1 MAYPLIILGLL
12 CILAAIVISLLRQ
25 YFAVKFALKLVF
37 LRVSVPRAEDQKEQ
51 ERNKDREKDFKE
63 SVAIMEQLLVNLS
76 SLLKHKWYHVWKY
89 PETISF
95 EWVVHK
101 QLMYFYIA
109 VPQGIETIVEK
120 QLTSYYPDAAIDI
133 MPEQHIFQKGMATE
147 SILLNLKEP
156 VYLPIKTY
164 NLLESDP
171 LNAVTNAFSKLNE
184 NETTCLQLSLA
195 VPPKK
200 LVKKG
205 KKVAKDLFQGKPAPK
220 KFTLL
225 TPFTATW
232 HFLTNLSTSGSK
244 SEPKRLTPREEERVK
259 LIEGK
264 ANKISFA
271 ASLRVIVSSQTSE
284 SAKLQMKNIL
294 AALNQFSSPDLNR
307 FAVKKYLNKKDI
319 ERYFLLRQ
327 LQPGKRNQILL
338 STDEVA
344 SIFHL
349 PNIRFNTSPALF
361 WQGFKIAPA
370 PSELPKEGVLL
381 GYNVYRGD
389 IKEVRIQNA
398 DRFRHF
404 YVIGQTGTGK
414 STILQTMI
422 RQDLNLG
429 NGVCVIDPHGDLIE
443 DILPFIPKSRIQDV
457 IYFNPG
463 DTERPMGLNLL
474 EANTPEEKDF
484 ISTEALNI
492 MIKLYG
498 EEIFSPRL
506 QDYFRNGC
514 LTLMDD
520 PDGGCITDIVRLFTD
535 ETWQA
540 IKTAKVENPIV
551 KSFWSKQMA
560 MTGAREKQEMIPYF
574 AAKFGAFITNT
585 LMRNVLGQTKS
596 AFDFTDVMNNKKILL
611 VNLSKGMVGDF
622 NANLLGMIIV
632 SKLQVAA
639 MRRVHG
645 TNKTDFFLYIDE
657 FQNFVTDSIET
668 ILSEARK
675 YRLGLIMAHQFIPQL
690 IRNKN
695 DTKIRD
701 AVFGNVGTIL
711 SYKIGVD
718 SAEVIAKEMAPIFS
732 EQDLLNIGDFKA
744 ALKLCVNNKPTRPFT
759 LNVIKPWEVGG
770 KGNPKI
776 AQAVKELS
784 RLKYGVRK
792 DFVNQEIL
800 ARIGA

>member
-1 MAYPLIILGLL
+1 MAPILF
-12 CILAAIVISLLRQ
+12 ILAAIIVVATTIIYLSRQ
-25 YFAVKFALKLVF
+25 YFAVKFALNLVF
-37 LRVSVPRAEDQKEQ
+37 LRVSVPRAEDPKEQ

-63 SVAIMEQLLVNLS
+63 SVSIMEQLLVNLS
-76 SLLKHKWYHVWKY
+76 SLLKHKWYQIWKY
-89 PETISF
+89 PDTISF
-95 EWVVHK
+95 EWSAQK
-101 QLMYFYIA
+101 QLMYFYIV
-109 VPQGIETIVEK
+109 VPKGLESIVEK
-120 QLTSYYPDAAIDI
+120 QLTSYYPDATIDI
-133 MPEQHIFQKGMATE
+133 SNEYQLFEKELVSE
-147 SILLNLKEP
+147 SVLLNFKEAS
-156 VYLPIKTY
+156 YLPLRTY
-164 NLLESDP
+164 SQLESDP
-171 LNAVTNAFSKLNE
+171 LNAVINAFSKLGE
-184 NETTCLQLSLA
+184 NELASLQLTLSA
-195 VPPKK
+195 VNKK
-200 LVKKG
+200 DAKRGRKI
-205 KKVAKDLFQGKPAPK
+205 AKDLFQGKSEPK
-220 KFTLL
+220 KFTPL
-225 TPFTATW
+225 TPFKLVID
-232 HFLTNLSTSGSK
+232 FISSLSNSSSK

-259 LIEGK
+259 LIEAKVNK
-264 ANKISFA
+264 AAFNG
-271 ASLRVIVSSQTSE
+271 SLRIIINSPTPE
-284 SAKLQMKNIL
+284 AAKLQMKNIL
-294 AALNQFSSPDLNR
+294 AALNQFSSNDLNR
-307 FAVKKYLNKKDI
+307 FNVKKYISKKDI

-327 LQPGKRNQILL
+327 LQPNRKSQLLL
-338 STDEVA
+338 STEEVA
-344 SIFHL
+344 SMFHL
-349 PNIRFNTSPALF
+349 PNSRFNSSPALF
-361 WQGFKIAPA
+361 WQAYKIAPA
-370 PSELPKEGVLL
+370 PSELPKDGVLL

-389 IKEVRIQNA
+389 IKEVRIQHP

-422 RQDLNLG
+422 RQDLKLG
-429 NGVCVIDPHGDLIE
+429 NGLCVIDPHGELIE
-443 DILPFIPKSRIQDV
+443 DILPFIPKSRLQDV

-463 DTERPMGLNLL
+463 DTERPMGLNIL

-520 PDGGCITDIVRLFTD
+520 PNGGCITDIVRLFTD
-535 ETWQA
+535 ESWQA
-540 IKTAKVENPIV
+540 VKTAHVQNPIV
-551 KSFWSKQMA
+551 KSFWTKQMA

-596 AFDFTDVMNNKKILL
+596 AFDISDVMNNKKILL
-611 VNLSKGMVGDF
+611 VNLCKGLVGDF
-622 NANLLGMIIV
+622 NANLLGMILV
-632 SKLQVAA
+632 AKLQVAA
-639 MRRVHG
+639 MRRVNG
-645 TNKTDFFLYIDE
+645 PKTDFFLYIDE

-718 SAEVIAKEMAPIFS
+718 RAEVIAKEMAPVFS

-759 LNVIKPWEVGG
+759 LNVIKPWEIGG
-770 KGNPKI
+770 KGNPRI

-792 DFVNQEIL
+792 EFVNQEIL